1 MANASHKGSSNKNS
15 TAEMNVDMEQIP
27 TEGYEHGDMTEEL
40 VNPEALERPAEDESN
55 SEKAE

>member
-15 TAEMNVDMEQIP
+15 TAEMNVDMDQIP

-40 VNPEALERPAEDESN
+40 ANPEALERPAEDESG
-55 SEKAE
+55 SDEAE